1 MTGSIRYRLSATA
14 APQRVGHSHGRA
26 PLDLV
31 GLTLLMEVTTGS
43 SEVGI
48 GLIDGPVDTDHP
60 DLAAQTVTSIGPS
73 HVDSCRQVNR
83 AACAHGS
90 YVAGILIARRGSEA
104 PAIGPD
110 CALLV
115 RPIFLEPMTNLDDL
129 RADPGELALALADC
143 ADAGVRVVNVSAALT
158 RPSMQDDRALTE
170 ALDHAARRGVIVVV
184 AAGNQGTLGSTAIT
198 RHPWVIPV
206 VSYDEHGRPHS
217 HSNLGR
223 SIGRSGLGA
232 PGVGISSLGAGRTPL
247 TCSGT
252 SAAAPFV
259 TGAVALLCS
268 EFPDASGPDIKS
280 GLLAMRA
287 EQRTTVVPPL
297 MDAWGSYQFLQ
308 ATRPE
313 RRSR

>member
-1 MTGSIRYRLSATA
+1 MRCRLSVTA
-14 APQRVGHSHGRA
+14 APQLVRHSHRRA

-31 GLTLLMEVTTGS
+31 GLTLLMKVTNGS
-43 SEVGI
+43 SEVAI
-48 GLIDGPVDTDHP
+48 GLIDGPVDTTHP
-60 DLAAQTVTSIGPS
+60 DLAAQAVASIGPS
-73 HVDSCRQVNR
+73 HVDSCRHVSS

-104 PAIGPD
+104 PAICPD
-110 CALLV
+110 CTLLV

-143 ADAGVRVVNVSAALT
+143 ADAGVRVVNVSAALAQ
-158 RPSMQDDRALTE
+158 PSMKDDRALTD

-198 RHPWVIPV
+198 
-206 VSYDEHGRPHS
+206 HS
-217 HSNLGR
+217 HSNVGR

-268 EFPDASGPDIKS
+268 EFPDASGHDIKS

-308 ATRPE
+308 ETRPG